1 MHSSTTLLV
10 LVALLGSHGS
20 STDAFS
26 AKRLSNKVL
35 PGTIPQRAIDSC
47 LSYESQGYTDAS
59 DDSVERA
66 RRHLEGIFRET
77 TQAANDSSR
86 IPVKQLIRLLTDPAN
101 SNRDLES
108 LLPPPPPL
116 TSTERDRRRVEL
128 KLLQDLA
135 SSDDTF
141 STLLDLWAS
150 EKGAQAQERLEQA
163 DEFLTAGQVIASE
176 QMLLRLIDEYG
187 VYYWVEPLNRLA
199 TVYCQQGRFQES
211 YQLCK
216 AVLKLK
222 PWHVGTLEGIVEVC
236 MRLGNRDK
244 ARDWASRGLPKLIAS
259 TSTPPFPISGP
270 ANPQRAVWVYAAI
283 KQAQEALSH
292 LEYQTKRDFLGS
304 PESYYD
310 NASTSNR
317 KQREMKMK
325 GTEYVGFI
333 VPEVADTAPTTT
345 SGIVKDDGVDWQ

>member
-1 MHSSTTLLV
+1 MTSKHSSATLVLLV
-10 LVALLGSHGS
+10 AILGSHGS
-20 STDAFS
+20 AFS
-26 AKRLSNKVL
+26 AKRLSSKIL
-35 PGTIPQRAIDSC
+35 PGTIPQRANDLC
-47 LSYESQGYTDAS
+47 LFYESQGYTDAS

-66 RRHLEGIFRET
+66 RRHLEGLFKET
-77 TQAANDSSR
+77 TETANDSSHF
-86 IPVKQLIRLLTDPAN
+86 PVKQLIRLLTDPAK
-101 SNRDLES
+101 SNKSLES

-116 TSTERDRRRVEL
+116 TSAERDRRRVEL
-128 KLLQDLA
+128 KLLEDLA
-135 SSDDTF
+135 SSDDAF
-141 STLLDLWAS
+141 SRLLDLWAS

-187 VYYWVEPLNRLA
+187 VYHWVEPLNRLA
-199 TVYCQQGRFQES
+199 TVYFQQGRFQES

-236 MRLGNRDK
+236 LRLGDRDK

-259 TSTPPFPISGP
+259 TSFPPFPSSGP
-270 ANPQRAVWVYAAI
+270 ANPQRAIWVHAAI

-304 PESYYD
+304 PEDYYAK
-310 NASTSNR
+310 ASKSSG
-317 KQREMKMK
+317 KQRETNVK
-325 GTEYVGFI
+325 GTECELI
-333 VPEVADTAPTTT
+333 VPDAAENAPKAT
-345 SGIVKDDGVDWQ
+345 SAILEDDGVAWQ